1 MLLFRHSV
9 TCTVFF
15 ISTVY
20 MCGFLGQPSLSFDDR
35 QVNPERGEPDNQPGP
50 FRAVPPDQSYTII
63 DPQAKGD
70 PHYVVMLHEGKVF
83 YVMIYPLP
91 DIPAPVPPVPDNPT
105 PDNPAPILPDNPTPN
120 GAPVT
125 ELGQTSQ
132 LLLYNMAET
141 EHALA
146 KAVRAGQ
153 IKTDVQAGNFA
164 IKNRNNVGT
173 RYGKLLNERIDL
185 FKVIDSQGNITD
197 IQKYAQIHDDLGTC
211 MDAVL
216 RPKPAYLQGR

>member
-1 MLLFRHSV
+1 MALSRKLVISSLATILLLGGQ
-9 TCTVFF
+9 
-15 ISTVY
+15 ISP
-20 MCGFLGQPSLSFDDR
+20 L
-35 QVNPERGEPDNQPGP
+35 RGEAPQP
-50 FRAVPPDQSYTII
+50 VPSDQSYVLV
-63 DPQAKGD
+63 DPQASGN
-70 PHYVVMLHEGKVF
+70 PHYVVMLHEGKIF

-91 DIPAPVPPVPDNPT
+91 VNPAPPAPDNPT
-105 PDNPAPILPDNPTPN
+105 PDNPAPDNPSPIT
-120 GAPVT
+120 APVS

-153 IKTDVQAGNFA
+153 IKTDVEAGNFA
-164 IKNRNNVGT
+164 IKNRNRVGT